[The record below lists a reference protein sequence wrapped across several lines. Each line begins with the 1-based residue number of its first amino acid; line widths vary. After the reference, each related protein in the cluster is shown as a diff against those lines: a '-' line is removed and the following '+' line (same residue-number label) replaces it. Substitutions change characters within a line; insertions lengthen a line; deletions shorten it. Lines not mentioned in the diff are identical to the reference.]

1 MQRRIFHGDIGLRRL
16 KPPVVAILR
25 LHDFIEVG
33 CRETHHA
40 VSRFLEAV
48 GDHPLCV
55 AELNELQHRTRHVI
69 SVLERADNEDLKT
82 LCDIITPGKNG
93 TPRISDS
100 LTKTSV
106 YKRNYPHNMPALI
119 PGMVRELSLYG
130 GNSVVNF
137 FKGEGSDFSA
147 ILRKVAK
154 RLKVSFRET
163 QPDEVIEGY
172 MLQKLFDD
180 MSENLSDEELRSMAH
195 EFGVKPLRYSR
206 QALVAAL
213 QMSIRRGS
221 IYGLAWS
228 MNLANVVAK
237 QAIGR
242 GIAVIASGT
251 VLSLTLSILTG
262 PVGWAL
268 TTAWTAYDIAGPAYR
283 VIVPAV
289 IYIAYLRL
297 KNRMLAL
304 PIYGE
309 VDEDALED

>member
-1 MQRRIFHGDIGLRRL
+1 M
-16 KPPVVAILR
+16 
-25 LHDFIEVG
+25 
-33 CRETHHA
+33 
-40 VSRFLEAV
+40 
-48 GDHPLCV
+48 
-55 AELNELQHRTRHVI
+55 NENVI
-69 SVLERADNEDLKT
+69 SVLERANNDDLKT
-82 LCDIITPGKNG
+82 LCDIITLGKNG

-154 RLKVSFRET
+154 RLKVSFRES

-251 VLSLTLSILTG
+251 VLSRTLSILTG

-297 KNRMLAL
+297 KNQMLAL

>member
-1 MQRRIFHGDIGLRRL
+1 M
-16 KPPVVAILR
+16 
-25 LHDFIEVG
+25 
-33 CRETHHA
+33 
-40 VSRFLEAV
+40 
-48 GDHPLCV
+48 
-55 AELNELQHRTRHVI
+55 NENVI
-69 SVLERADNEDLKT
+69 SVLERANNEDLKT
-82 LCDIITPGKNG
+82 LCDIITLGKNG

-130 GNSVVNF
+130 GNSMVNF

-154 RLKVSFRET
+154 RLKVSFRES

-195 EFGVKPLRYSR
+195 EFGVQPLRYSR

-251 VLSLTLSILTG
+251 VLSRTLSILTG

-289 IYIAYLRL
+289 IYIAYLRR
-297 KNRMLAL
+297 KNQQLAL

-309 VDEDALED
+309 LDEDEEAFED

>member
-1 MQRRIFHGDIGLRRL
+1 M
-16 KPPVVAILR
+16 
-25 LHDFIEVG
+25 
-33 CRETHHA
+33 
-40 VSRFLEAV
+40 
-48 GDHPLCV
+48 
-55 AELNELQHRTRHVI
+55 NENVI
-69 SVLERADNEDLKT
+69 SVLKRADNEDLKT
-82 LCDIITPGKNG
+82 LCDIITLGKND

-137 FKGEGSDFSA
+137 FKGEGVDYST

-163 QPDEVIEGY
+163 QPDELIEGY

-180 MSENLSDEELRSMAH
+180 MSENLTDEELRSMAR

-213 QMSIRRGS
+213 QMAIRRRG

-228 MNLANVVAK
+228 MNVANAVAK
-237 QAIGR
+237 QTVGR
-242 GIAVIASGT
+242 GIAVVASGT
-251 VLSLTLSILTG
+251 LLSRTLSILTG
-262 PVGWAL
+262 PIGWAL
-268 TTAWTAYDIAGPAYR
+268 TAAWTAYDIAGPAYR

-289 IYIAYLRL
+289 IFITYLRQ
-297 KNRMLAL
+297 KSQQSAL
-304 PIYGE
+304 QMYCE
-309 VDEDALED
+309 ADTDEETLED

>member
-1 MQRRIFHGDIGLRRL
+1 M
-16 KPPVVAILR
+16 
-25 LHDFIEVG
+25 
-33 CRETHHA
+33 
-40 VSRFLEAV
+40 
-48 GDHPLCV
+48 
-55 AELNELQHRTRHVI
+55 NENVI
-69 SVLERADNEDLKT
+69 SVLERANNEDLKT
-82 LCDIITPGKNG
+82 LCDIITLGKNG

-154 RLKVSFRET
+154 RLKVSFRES

-251 VLSLTLSILTG
+251 VLSRTLSILTG

-289 IYIAYLRL
+289 IYIAYLRR
-297 KNRMLAL
+297 KNQQLAL

-309 VDEDALED
+309 LDEDEEAFED